1 MLPCFL
7 LFNQFNK
14 IKMETTMRLSQ
25 PDSWGAAD
33 FTEKRFSQVGYLV
46 FGGLLMLWLLMPGAI
61 RQFDPASGGV
71 DPAIWLLILL
81 SLLAFF
87 MLAAWCWWLLHR
99 FWENLGLPRIEL
111 MVLQF
116 KSLELWQQLGFY
128 WLSFAL
134 LLLASVMCLAAIC

>member
-1 MLPCFL
+1 
-7 LFNQFNK
+7 
-14 IKMETTMRLSQ
+14 METTMRLSHL
-25 PDSWGAAD
+25 DSSGAGD
-33 FTEKRFSQVGYLV
+33 FTEKKFSRVGYLV
-46 FGGLLMLWLLMPGAI
+46 FGGLLLLWLLLPGAI

-87 MLAAWCWWLLHR
+87 MLTAWCWWLLRR
-99 FWENLGLPRIEL
+99 FWETLGLPRIEL
-111 MVLQF
+111 MVLHF

-134 LLLASVMCLAAIC
+134 LLLVSVMCLAAIC

>member
-1 MLPCFL
+1 
-7 LFNQFNK
+7 
-14 IKMETTMRLSQ
+14 METTLRLRYL
-25 PDSWGAAD
+25 DSPRAID
-33 FTEKRFSQVGYLV
+33 FKEKKFSQVGYLV
-46 FGGLLMLWLLMPGAI
+46 FGGLLLSWLLMPGAI

-87 MLAAWCWWLLHR
+87 MLSAWCWWLLRR
-99 FWENLGLPRIEL
+99 FWESLGLPRLEL

>member
-1 MLPCFL
+1 MLPSFL
-7 LFNQFNK
+7 LFNLFNK

-99 FWENLGLPRIEL
+99 FWESLGLPRIEL